1 MESQKFVFTDGEIE
15 PQIRAIVQKSKKQVI
30 LVTPYLDLWGH
41 LKNEIAKAVKRKIRV
56 QVIVRPEEKEDKKRT
71 DALEWLVENEVEVY
85 ELERL
90 HAKIYMNEK
99 NLLVSSMNLTESST
113 TNSLEIAMIV
123 CDLNTSE
130 TLRKYASNLL
140 ENARRIDVQNDQ
152 NYAPAN
158 QPEDRL
164 GECIR
169 CSRRIE
175 FEPERPLCKDCYEL
189 WNQYGREDY
198 PEHFCHSCGK
208 RAEVSKGKPLCW
220 DCYQKIN
227 PD

>member
-1 MESQKFVFTDGEIE
+1 MEFQKFVFTDGEIE

-30 LVTPYLDLWGH
+30 LVTPYLELWGH

-90 HAKIYMNEK
+90 HAKIYLNEK

-123 CDLNTSE
+123 CDLNSSICCLLFE
-130 TLRKYASNLL
+130 LLNLL
-140 ENARRIDVQNDQ
+140 SSKAFLRSTNLLGS
-152 NYAPAN
+152 
-158 QPEDRL
+158 PE
-164 GECIR
+164 I
-169 CSRRIE
+169 
-175 FEPERPLCKDCYEL
+175 
-189 WNQYGREDY
+189 
-198 PEHFCHSCGK
+198 
-208 RAEVSKGKPLCW
+208 VSTKTMSP
-220 DCYQKIN
+220 
-227 PD
+227 